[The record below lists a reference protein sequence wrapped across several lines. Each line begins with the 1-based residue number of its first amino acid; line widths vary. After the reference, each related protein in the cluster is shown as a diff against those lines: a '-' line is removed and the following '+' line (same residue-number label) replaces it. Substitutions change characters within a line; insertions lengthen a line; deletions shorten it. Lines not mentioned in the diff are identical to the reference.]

1 MSTKYMS
8 VMEAAELLDVDRETV
23 KNYLR
28 RGVLVASKRK
38 NGRGGYQIL
47 RTSVDA
53 FLAEGYDVAEQSRE
67 IEQIR
72 KDIAEEKEALKEAKE
87 KLLAQKEMMRI
98 KGVMYENMLEFKGIV
113 TIAIECMGNDVLQKR
128 EHEILLD
135 FLDGNHYDWICNK
148 YGLTRARIL
157 QIYHKALRRL
167 KNSKTYWQTKVQN
180 ENLKKANIELTSEV
194 EALRQ
199 VVKMYDAPL
208 PTDAVL
214 VPESLIG
221 LKNYSL
227 SVRAYNIIKCWGV
240 KNLWELA
247 AYKRS
252 DVMRLRNLGR
262 KSMSELDMMMD
273 LFGLEWGSLD
283 SLKKVRNPYGDR
295 LIEVTYA
302 RINAKIQEIEN
313 GW

>member
-8 VMEAAELLDVDRETV
+8 VMEAAELLGVDRETV

-38 NGRGGYQIL
+38 NDRGGYQIL
-47 RTSVDA
+47 RASVDA
-53 FLAEGYDVAEQSRE
+53 FLSEGYDVAEQSRE
-67 IEQIR
+67 IEQMR

-87 KLLAQKEMMRI
+87 KLMAQKEMMRI

-113 TIAIECMGNDVLQKR
+113 TTAIECMGNDVLQKR

-227 SVRAYNIIKCWGV
+227 SVRAYNIINCWGM

-252 DVMRLRNLGR
+252 DVIRLRNLGR

-273 LFGLEWGSLD
+273 FFGLEWGNLD